1 MQSTMSLTGTAGLVC
16 LLLLS
21 PALRAAEW
29 NGSYSANGRCYCS
42 GTLPPSLAARIVPT
56 PLGGQS
62 VATVCARIGD
72 GPGLT
77 QSKGRFDRVVYA
89 DAQCGHG
96 PFSAISRPLSEDCS
110 GTREPGADDCQATGP
125 EWDLETAYRSRN
137 RDSTDQEA
145 MDQASVSAVVESIS
159 TVEGVGAAV
168 ASPVLGAAAGK
179 PAVASDATAA
189 AAAEDA
195 VIVKIDGRRW
205 RQAPVGTPET
215 GAPGSR
221 IILDGR
227 VYVDADKTPASFFAR
242 PETARQQVARR
253 TMKRSSQPADLIVKR
268 QETAEAVRARQA
280 KLLDEARQRLA
291 AKDSDKPAV
300 GAALERVEDDEEGQV
315 ALSATGKRAIE
326 RREAREAEASEAAVD
341 RLAAERLAARKAA
354 VLARAEE
361 QRAADHAAAELAAD
375 EAARNKARN
384 AARIAAMNAARK
396 KQADAVDSSVDA
408 MDADDMDAGKR
419 GTSASPVLS
428 ALRMPAA
435 VRASS
440 REFGYFDA
448 MPINYEFGGG
458 GIALEGSA
466 VIRES
471 FRLVAQLGAASD
483 YRELLVG
490 ASYFITPPMADRMTL
505 VMTAG
510 VETGEFELQ
519 RGAVNTDLSDTGVH
533 VATGSRF
540 VVNDR
545 FELQAGVGYSSFFDG
560 DPFVFGGGFYHLG
573 HTLDLISRFEIGDND
588 SLGIGVRYYY

>member
-1 MQSTMSLTGTAGLVC
+1 MQPTMSLTGTAGLVC

-29 NGSYSANGRCYCS
+29 NGSYAANGRCYCS

-72 GPGLT
+72 GPGLS

-96 PFSAISRPLSEDCS
+96 PFSAISQPLPEDCS
-110 GTREPGADDCQATGP
+110 GTREPGADDCQAAGP
-125 EWDLETAYRSRN
+125 EWDLETAYRSTN
-137 RDSTDQEA
+137 RDSTDQQA
-145 MDQASVSAVVESIS
+145 LDQASASAVVESIS
-159 TVEGVGAAV
+159 TVDGVGAAV
-168 ASPVLGAAAGK
+168 APPVLGAAAGR

-189 AAAEDA
+189 AADA

-242 PETARQQVARR
+242 PETARRQVARR
-253 TMKRSSQPADLIVKR
+253 TTKPSSQPADLIVKR

-280 KLLDEARQRLA
+280 RLLDEARQRLA
-291 AKDSDKPAV
+291 GKDSDKPAV
-300 GAALERVEDDEEGQV
+300 GAALERVEDDEERQV
-315 ALSATGKRAIE
+315 ALSAAEKRAIE
-326 RREAREAEASEAAVD
+326 RRQAREAEASQAAAD
-341 RLAAERLAARKAA
+341 RLAAERLAAREAA
-354 VLARAEE
+354 LLARAEE
-361 QRAADHAAAELAAD
+361 QRIADQAAAELAAD

-384 AARIAAMNAARK
+384 TARIAAMNAARE

-408 MDADDMDAGKR
+408 MDADPMDADKKGS
-419 GTSASPVLS
+419 SASSVLS
-428 ALRMPAA
+428 ALRMPDA
-435 VRASS
+435 VRAST
-440 REFGYFDA
+440 REFGYLDA
-448 MPINYEFGGG
+448 MPINYDFGGG

-471 FRLVAQLGAASD
+471 FRLLAKLGAASD

-533 VATGSRF
+533 VAAGSRF

-573 HTLDLISRFEIGDND
+573 HTLDLISRVELGDND